1 MVGMSD
7 ISCHIKTGPQRELVF
22 KFRTNQSYLKKMSSC
37 MVCVSVGTD
46 MDKIALL
53 KLTAVAFYLFNE
65 NLKYITSCVKCAK
78 KTSGTLM

>member
-1 MVGMSD
+1 
-7 ISCHIKTGPQRELVF
+7 
-22 KFRTNQSYLKKMSSC
+22 
-37 MVCVSVGTD
+37 MVCVRVGTD

-53 KLTAVAFYLFNE
+53 KLTAVAFYLFHE